1 MRFTLMACLF
11 LVIGSPAAR
20 SQPAPASNYQPPAET
35 KDRLSDADMEELVK
49 RPMTLVRQGDVTRG
63 VELFES
69 MLGEAQAE
77 HGQDSVEV
85 GDLLTSIGVFLYM
98 EARSSDDPAVGQASI
113 KYLAMAIDA
122 YKGAFGPVHPEV
134 ALAINSY
141 ADVLRQLAPGAS
153 IPPEVIPLL
162 EEALR
167 IRVVTLGPQHTES
180 RSNMT
185 RVANLKAE
193 NAGGDASTIAEAE
206 SLYRQALRGA
216 PTDSEAD
223 RVTGAVSIRLK
234 LARLLAENGRR
245 DEAIQEV
252 QLAIRVAAD
261 WEEEA
266 RCFKLYLDLIEMVEL
281 LEHKGDLE
289 GSQRLGIMI
298 NQSGCFSHGDAPVE
312 AVA

>member
-1 MRFTLMACLF
+1 MRFGLMACLF
-11 LVIGSPAAR
+11 LIISSPAAR
-20 SQPAPASNYQPPAET
+20 SQPSPVANYQPPAET

-49 RPMTLVRQGDVTRG
+49 RPMTLVRQGDFMAG

-69 MLGEAQAE
+69 MLGEAQSA
-77 HGQDSVEV
+77 HGNDSVEV
-85 GDLLTSIGVFLYM
+85 GDLLTSIGVFLFM

-113 KYLAMAIDA
+113 KYLAKAIDA

-167 IRVVTLGPQHTES
+167 IRVATLGAQHTET

-193 NAGGDASTIAEAE
+193 SAEGNAATLAEAE

-223 RVTGAVSIRLK
+223 GVTGAVSIRLK
-234 LARLLAENGRR
+234 LARLLAETGRR

-252 QLAIRVAAD
+252 QLAIRDSAD

-266 RCFKLYLDLIEMVEL
+266 SCFKLYLHLIELAEL
-281 LEHKGDLE
+281 FEQKGDRE
-289 GSQRLGIMI
+289 GSQRLAIMI

-312 AVA
+312 AAA